1 MTKLQELGLT
11 PEVIKRHS
19 TVAPEPAKH
28 QSSSD
33 RRSQRAKWV
42 SNGLTTLGK
51 PRRNRRHP
59 KLAGLVGNAYHRR
72 YMQLYRKKP

>member
-11 PEVIKRHS
+11 PDVIKRHS
-19 TVAPEPAKH
+19 TVAEPAKH
-28 QSSSD
+28 QPRED
-33 RRSQRAKWV
+33 RRSQRKKWV
-42 SNGLTTLGK
+42 SKGLTTLGK

-59 KLAGLVGNAYHRR
+59 KLAGLVRNAYHRR

>member
-1 MTKLQELGLT
+1 MIKLEELGLT

-19 TVAPEPAKH
+19 TVAEPAKH

-42 SNGLTTLGK
+42 AMGLTTLGK

-59 KLAGLVGNAYHRR
+59 KLAGLVGNAYHRL
-72 YMQLYRKKP
+72 YMRIYRGKP